1 MSLIP
6 SSNQNK
12 SEDVALLE
20 RTKHY
25 RQIAKKCQGDIFEA
39 TLRAWKHYF
48 NFWHNGA
55 GISQLIMSHGGSYS
69 GMNMMNGVNGFGSGG
84 QDGGKFC
91 DNRAS
96 PISREMIDFNEVDL
110 SKYQIYTPSLKLAT
124 QLVFT
129 LSEEI
134 TWDMY
139 IYPRVR
145 KLRNLR
151 TTQAQEKLYILL
163 NTMRS
168 YYNEILV
175 YMKLVK
181 SMVLENHPEIWKTEL
196 SETYKKLMIKV
207 YYHLGDAERYCEDH
221 TNLLVASQ
229 FYKKAFEVSEA
240 RSGFALNQIATVEC
254 LIYESRNEIDCG
266 FRAFGFYI
274 LASLAKDPY
283 PGAITNMR
291 RLEQKIGKKPRPCEE
306 IFLKSFLAV
315 YVTFVMPVGCL
326 EHVLAIVNRFDIERD
341 GALLKLD
348 GNSDENLDGSFD
360 ESLKENLDGNL
371 MKENKL
377 IKKEPKQKL
386 TGFKKGGNLA
396 LGFLKKN
403 LDKNSGSDGAMS
415 SSSCEDTNESVA
427 QTTPQTS
434 PEKIKEQ
441 TASEENLVKLSN
453 AMVGFMV
460 IARILKPD
468 KITTDIQGIAS
479 RLLDKFERCKAAG
492 LTLNTMAKLDTPAR
506 QPFAKALLT
515 VKGERDENGLDVLI
529 KTCKVWISKKITEPG
544 IPISKPYNLTSAPA
558 SIQPRI
564 TIPKATSVIKLPP
577 TMKNT
582 EQFSGNNNTTA
593 INAKPDLPNPP
604 EFVMLDTSL
613 LLNSLNFVR
622 DQLVRSSKLQG
633 AVIIPSLTIDGLDVV
648 KSVEQAS
655 RMATNWLLIVKKE
668 SFLKMVPCEGE
679 YLKYNARSSHDQ
691 VSRDKSRIK
700 QLSKFAK
707 TYFKSNTT
715 SGRVMAAAKNTK
727 LKNKNSKNINSN
739 NNIGIPKN
747 LEDLI
752 DDSKQSIILVSDR
765 VEESAYKGTDNVYSL
780 SRFKECFALT

>member
-48 NFWHNGA
+48 NFWYNGA
-55 GISQLIMSHGGSYS
+55 GISQLIMSHGGVNGYN
-69 GMNMMNGVNGFGSGG
+69 GMSTMNGVNGFGSNG
-84 QDGGKFC
+84 QNSGKFY
-91 DNRAS
+91 DNRDS
-96 PISREMIDFNEVDL
+96 PISREIIDFNEVDL
-110 SKYQIYTPSLKLAT
+110 SNYQIYTPSLKLAT

-145 KLRNLR
+145 KLRNLK
-151 TTQAQEKLYILL
+151 TAQAQEKIYILL
-163 NTMRS
+163 NTIRS

-181 SMVLENHPEIWKTEL
+181 TMVLENHPEIWETEL
-196 SETYKKLMIKV
+196 SEIYKKLTIKV

-229 FYKKAFEVSEA
+229 FYKRAFEISGA
-240 RSGFALNQIATVEC
+240 RSGFALNQLATVEC
-254 LIYESRNEIDCG
+254 LIYENRNEIDCG

-341 GALLKLD
+341 GELMKLEVLN
-348 GNSDENLDGSFD
+348 GNLDQ
-360 ESLKENLDGNL
+360 NL
-371 MKENKL
+371 MKEAQVNKL
-377 IKKEPKQKL
+377 EKKEPRQKL
-386 TGFKKGGNLA
+386 SGFKKGGNLA

-415 SSSCEDTNESVA
+415 SSSCEDANEGMA

-441 TASEENLVKLSN
+441 SASEENSEKLSN
-453 AMVGFMV
+453 ALVGFMV
-460 IARILKPD
+460 IARTLKPD
-468 KITTDIQGIAS
+468 KITTDIQGMAS

-492 LTLNTMAKLDTPAR
+492 LTLSTMAKLDTLAR
-506 QPFAKALLT
+506 KPFANALLT
-515 VKGERDENGLDVLI
+515 VKGERDFCENGLDGLI

-564 TIPKATSVIKLPP
+564 SIPKATSVIKLPP

-593 INAKPDLPNPP
+593 ISAKPNLPNPP

-613 LLNSLNFVR
+613 LLCSLNFVR
-622 DQLVRSSKLQG
+622 DQLIRSSKLQG

-655 RMATNWLLIVKKE
+655 RMATNWLLNVKKE

-679 YLKYNARSSHDQ
+679 YLKYNARSNHDQ
-691 VSRDKSRIK
+691 TSRDKSRIK

-715 SGRVMAAAKNTK
+715 SGRVMAAVKNTK

-739 NNIGIPKN
+739 NNIEIPKN
-747 LEDLI
+747 LDDLI

-765 VEESAYKGTDNVYSL
+765 VDENAYKGTDNVYSL
-780 SRFKECFALT
+780 SQFKECFALT

>member
-48 NFWHNGA
+48 NFWYNGA
-55 GISQLIMSHGGSYS
+55 GISQLIMSHGSVNGYN
-69 GMNMMNGVNGFGSGG
+69 GMSTMMNGVNGFGSNG
-84 QDGGKFC
+84 QNSGKFY
-91 DNRAS
+91 DNRDS
-96 PISREMIDFNEVDL
+96 PISREIIDFNEVAL
-110 SKYQIYTPSLKLAT
+110 SNYQIYTPSLKLAT

-145 KLRNLR
+145 KLRNLK

-163 NTMRS
+163 NTIRS

-181 SMVLENHPEIWKTEL
+181 SMVLENHPEIWETEL
-196 SETYKKLMIKV
+196 SEIYKKLTIKV

-229 FYKKAFEVSEA
+229 FYKRAFEISGA
-240 RSGFALNQIATVEC
+240 RSGFALNQLATVEC
-254 LIYESRNEIDCG
+254 LIYENRNEIDCG

-341 GALLKLD
+341 GELMKLEVLN
-348 GNSDENLDGSFD
+348 GNSDQ
-360 ESLKENLDGNL
+360 NL
-371 MKENKL
+371 MKEAQVNKL
-377 IKKEPKQKL
+377 EKKEPRQKL
-386 TGFKKGGNLA
+386 SGFKKGGNLA

-415 SSSCEDTNESVA
+415 SSSCEDANEGMV
-427 QTTPQTS
+427 QTT
-434 PEKIKEQ
+434 
-441 TASEENLVKLSN
+441 
-453 AMVGFMV
+453 
-460 IARILKPD
+460 
-468 KITTDIQGIAS
+468 
-479 RLLDKFERCKAAG
+479 
-492 LTLNTMAKLDTPAR
+492 
-506 QPFAKALLT
+506 
-515 VKGERDENGLDVLI
+515 
-529 KTCKVWISKKITEPG
+529 
-544 IPISKPYNLTSAPA
+544 
-558 SIQPRI
+558 
-564 TIPKATSVIKLPP
+564 
-577 TMKNT
+577 
-582 EQFSGNNNTTA
+582 
-593 INAKPDLPNPP
+593 
-604 EFVMLDTSL
+604 
-613 LLNSLNFVR
+613 VR
-622 DQLVRSSKLQG
+622 VNKSKL
-633 AVIIPSLTIDGLDVV
+633 ITFIFSTYLFE
-648 KSVEQAS
+648 KSHFF
-655 RMATNWLLIVKKE
+655 I
-668 SFLKMVPCEGE
+668 
-679 YLKYNARSSHDQ
+679 
-691 VSRDKSRIK
+691 
-700 QLSKFAK
+700 
-707 TYFKSNTT
+707 
-715 SGRVMAAAKNTK
+715 
-727 LKNKNSKNINSN
+727 
-739 NNIGIPKN
+739 
-747 LEDLI
+747 
-752 DDSKQSIILVSDR
+752 
-765 VEESAYKGTDNVYSL
+765 
-780 SRFKECFALT
+780 